1 MSATSAPQTTRDL
14 GRSSR
19 RLRRWLALSPDVL
32 APAVAVYGVTAIL
45 CALIRLPGWL
55 AVVACFVAAFVACRY
70 LGAPRIRADKTSDR
84 DVSIVVSVWLG
95 ATAFAIFCCV
105 TAGQWFVVERD
116 PGFYSTTAKWF
127 GSHNAF
133 PLDAGTADMTR
144 AVHGLTGAG
153 YAYVQIWPGSILSQ
167 GGPLLP
173 IMLGH
178 FQHIFGPMGLM
189 WGNAILTG
197 LALVTLFA
205 WARRFLPGWWAVV
218 PSLLMAIAL
227 PTLYVARSAFSEG
240 ITMILLFGGL
250 ALLTKAL
257 SNADSRLAVL
267 AAATMGATTFARL
280 DGVAVGGLVA
290 VLAVGIWVVASDHEP
305 GPVRDVAYGVALHAV
320 AVPIVAICVY
330 SVTTPEYLYRLRW
343 ETLSEAVGLV
353 IGAFLVTRLAN
364 NVITVRGWISERTK
378 THKDVV
384 YSTVT
389 WVFTAAF
396 LFLTSRPLWEKVRL
410 TLDLKDGYQHEV
422 ALVQIMNGQTP
433 DQARTYDELTT
444 VSTAWYFGWFLLA
457 MSVVG
462 LVWFAVRS
470 RLEDRDA
477 WTPIL
482 GSFGVLLPLYFWAW
496 HITPDQLWASR
507 HLLMLGYPVL
517 ILLATFTASR
527 ITSLLPRRGFS
538 IVLRAAV
545 AAALITGFILPTATT
560 TQPVALVHQYDG
572 IGTMLDSTC
581 ALIAKKTVDRDHTF
595 VLITGGYAGSLQTT
609 LRMFCDV
616 PVVRTEDF
624 AGPKA
629 QKAID
634 ELKVWAAKTG
644 WHMISVNVEPSVPSS
659 IVIDSVIN
667 QTTPLYWRTLDSAPN
682 KTFDKSYRVTVVSL
696 GS

>member
-1 MSATSAPQTTRDL
+1 MSATSTADVTLTAQ
-14 GRSSR
+14 RSVSR
-19 RLRRWLALSPDVL
+19 IRRWLALSPDII
-32 APAVAVYGVTAIL
+32 APGIAVYGVTAIA
-45 CALIRLPGWL
+45 CALIHLPGWL
-55 AVVACFVAAFVACRY
+55 AVVASIAAAGFVGRY
-70 LGAPRIRADKTSDR
+70 VCAPRIGADKTSDR
-84 DVSIVVSVWLG
+84 DVSVVVSVWLG
-95 ATAFAIFCCV
+95 AVAFAVFCCI

-127 GSHNAF
+127 GSHNSF
-133 PLDAGTADMTR
+133 PLDAGTADITR
-144 AVHGLTGAG
+144 AVPGLTGAG

-173 IMLGH
+173 ILLGH

-197 LALVTLFA
+197 LALVALFA

-218 PSLLMAIAL
+218 PPLLMAIAL

-257 SNADSRLAVL
+257 SQADPRLAAL

-290 VLAVGIWVVASDHEP
+290 VLAAGIWVVASDHEP
-305 GPVRDVAYGVALHAV
+305 GQVRDTAYRIALPAAV
-320 AVPIVAICVY
+320 VPLIAICVY

-343 ETLSEAVGLV
+343 ETMSEAVGLI
-353 IGAFLVTRLAN
+353 IGAFVVTRCAN
-364 NVITVRGWISERTK
+364 NVITIRGWISDRTK

-389 WVFTAAF
+389 WVFVAAF

-422 ALVQIMNGQTP
+422 SLVQVMNGQVP

-457 MSVVG
+457 MAVLG
-462 LVWFAVRS
+462 LIWFAARS
-470 RLEDRDA
+470 RSEDRDA
-477 WTPIL
+477 WTPVL

-517 ILLATFTASR
+517 ILLATFAAAR
-527 ITSLLPRRGFS
+527 VTSLVPRSGFGLVVRS
-538 IVLRAAV
+538 VVAAV
-545 AAALITGFILPTATT
+545 IVACFVFPTATT
-560 TQPVALVHQYDG
+560 TKPVALVRQYDG
-572 IGTMLDSTC
+572 IGTMLDRTC
-581 ALIAKKTVDRDHTF
+581 DAIAKKTVDRDHTF

-629 QKAID
+629 QRAIED
-634 ELKVWAAKTG
+634 VKDWAARTG
-644 WHMISVNVEPSVPSS
+644 WHIISVNVEPSVPST
-659 IVIDSVIN
+659 VVRDSVIN

-682 KTFDKSYRVTVVSL
+682 KTFEKSYRITVVSL
-696 GS
+696 ES